1 MNRTGVL
8 NDSSL
13 LAAILTMLLV
23 TLSFTKLILF
33 DAGLAGISLFLIIFA
48 LSLPV
53 AISSGIWYRLSLNY
67 KIAGAIGLC
76 VLVTTVLNSGS
87 VKWTSVG
94 YTFMFLSLLVVVLS
108 ILPVCPPET
117 FRRAMRWV
125 IALFGI
131 NIAIAAIL
139 YMFDIKEPALSEIF
153 RTEFDR
159 RVAATRFC
167 GFASEPSYAA
177 FIVICAW
184 YAYLKLSEYTGTKAG
199 WPITALVVAEILLIQ
214 SIYGYLL
221 FAAVGSYFLF
231 RRYSWAA
238 LAFGFGFLG
247 LVYMFDLQLTGGG
260 IERLGSLWE
269 AVRNPDLNVL
279 KEVDSSSAIRIVP
292 LAEYWMNL
300 DFTYWKTWLGHGGGQ
315 SQLYFT
321 DTYFAHLNP
330 DSKTGVLNLGFVPS
344 FLFDYGI
351 FGAFAVLYFLRK
363 LISRKAISLPFLI
376 FLSMLFN
383 ANFNTQLFWFVTLVF
398 ACKHYYESDWQE
410 RARELAANSSF
421 ASKRKTVF
429 TGR

>member
-23 TLSFTKLILF
+23 TLSFTRLILF

-53 AISSGIWYRLSLNY
+53 VISSGIWYRLSINY
-67 KIAGAIGLC
+67 KVAGAIGLC
-76 VLVTTVLNSGS
+76 IVATTALNSGS
-87 VKWTSVG
+87 VKWSSVG
-94 YTFMFLSLLVVVLS
+94 YSFMFLTLLVVVMS

-131 NIAIAAIL
+131 NIAIAVIL
-139 YMFDIKEPALSEIF
+139 YLFDIKEAAFTEIF
-153 RTEFDR
+153 RSEFDR

-184 YAYLKLSEYTGTKAG
+184 YAYLKLSEYTGIKAG

-214 SIYGYLL
+214 SVYGYLL
-221 FAAVGSYFLF
+221 FAVVGSYFLY
-231 RRYSWAA
+231 RRYRWMS
-238 LAFGFGFLG
+238 LVFGFGFLG

-260 IERLGSLWE
+260 IERLGSIWE
-269 AVRNPDLNVL
+269 AVRNPDLGVL
-279 KEVDSSSAIRIVP
+279 KEVDSSSALRIVP

-300 DFTYWKTWLGHGGGQ
+300 DFAHWQTWLGHGGGQ

-321 DTYFAHLNP
+321 NAYAIHMNP
-330 DSKTGVLNLGFVPS
+330 DAKREVLNLGFAPS

-363 LISRKAISLPFLI
+363 LISKKPLSLPFLI
-376 FLSMLFN
+376 FIAMLFN

-398 ACKHYYESDWQE
+398 ACKHYYESDWQG
-410 RARELAANSSF
+410 RARELAAHSSF